1 MNPSESVPQTTRR
14 PSGARDLLRFPHGGQ
29 GQALDDFANALMES
43 FPGYV
48 AVLDAA
54 YTVVAAN
61 RAWIEL
67 HAANGP
73 RSVACAGVGDSY
85 MTAVLAALEDREEST
100 RIGALLE
107 GAREAGAASAPITVR
122 SPDDRQLSM
131 SARRIRGGSAI
142 VVTCVDVSEWAG
154 SVRALHQAQREL
166 IDAAQ
171 LAVAG
176 ELVGGIAH
184 DLRQPL
190 AAIEMN
196 VSVATHLLRQAPPE
210 AASALVALDDAMSGA
225 NVLRES
231 VQVLQDLVAKR
242 EPAFADVSIAAV
254 IDDVIALVQA
264 EASARGLAIERL
276 VATEDRMPRIPAD
289 ASMLREAILSLV
301 LDAVENADTTGAEPR
316 VLISARPVENDVEL
330 VVHHRAQAGPA
341 QVSVWAR
348 SVARSVADAHGASM
362 SIDVDTV
369 FGTTVRTIWPAVR
382 VSRSI
387 IE

>member
-1 MNPSESVPQTTRR
+1 MTPSESVPQSSRR
-14 PSGARDLLRFPHGGQ
+14 APTARDVVRFPHG

-54 YTVVAAN
+54 YTVVATN
-61 RAWIEL
+61 RAWIDL
-67 HAANGP
+67 NVASGT
-73 RSVACAGVGDSY
+73 RSIACAVVGDNY
-85 MTAVLAALEDREEST
+85 MTTVLSALENREEATRVAALLD
-100 RIGALLE
+100 
-107 GAREAGAASAPITVR
+107 GARESGALVTPITVR
-122 SPDDRQLSM
+122 TPDDRQLSVN
-131 SARRIRGGSAI
+131 ARRVRGGSAI
-142 VVTCVDVSEWAG
+142 VVACVDVSEWAG

-196 VSVATHLLRQAPPE
+196 VSVATHLLRQTPPE
-210 AASALVALDDAMSGA
+210 TTSALVALDDAIKGA

-242 EPAFADVSIAAV
+242 EPAFEDVNIATIV
-254 IDDVIALVQA
+254 DDVIALVQA
-264 EASARGLAIERL
+264 EASARGLVIERL
-276 VATEDRMPRIPAD
+276 VAAGDRIPSIQAD
-289 ASMLREAILSLV
+289 ASMLREAVLALM
-301 LDAVENADTTGAEPR
+301 LDAVENADATVPDAR
-316 VLISARPVENDVEL
+316 ILISARPVENNVEL
-330 VVHHRAQAGPA
+330 LVHHRAQAGPA

-362 SIDVDTV
+362 SVDVDTL
-369 FGTTVRTIWPAVR
+369 FGTTVRTTWPAVR
-382 VSRSI
+382 VTRSI

>member
-1 MNPSESVPQTTRR
+1 
-14 PSGARDLLRFPHGGQ
+14 
-29 GQALDDFANALMES
+29 
-43 FPGYV
+43 
-48 AVLDAA
+48 
-54 YTVVAAN
+54 
-61 RAWIEL
+61 
-67 HAANGP
+67 
-73 RSVACAGVGDSY
+73 
-85 MTAVLAALEDREEST
+85 MTAVLSALEDRNEAT
-100 RIGALLE
+100 RIAAMLD
-107 GAREAGAASAPITVR
+107 GARDAGAASAPITVR
-122 SPDDRQLSM
+122 SLDDRQLSM
-131 SARRIRGGSAI
+131 SARRVRGGSAI

-196 VSVATHLLRQAPPE
+196 MSVATHLLRQTPADVT
-210 AASALVALDDAMSGA
+210 SAFVALDDAMSGA

-242 EPAFADVSIAAV
+242 EPAFADVNLATIV
-254 IDDVIALVQA
+254 DDVIALVQA

-276 VATEDRMPRIPAD
+276 VATAERMPSIQAD
-289 ASMLREAILSLV
+289 ASMLREATLALL
-301 LDAVENADTTGAEPR
+301 LDAVENADVTVPDAR

-330 VVHHRAQAGPA
+330 VVHHRAQAGPT

-362 SIDVDTV
+362 SIDVDTL
-369 FGTTVRTIWPAVR
+369 FGTSVRTTWPAVR
-382 VSRSI
+382 VTRSI